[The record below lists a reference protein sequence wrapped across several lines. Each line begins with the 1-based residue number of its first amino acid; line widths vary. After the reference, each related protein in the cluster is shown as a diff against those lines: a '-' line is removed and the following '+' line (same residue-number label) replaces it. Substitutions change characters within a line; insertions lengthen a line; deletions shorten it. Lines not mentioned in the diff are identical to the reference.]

1 MDWINSVIFEHS
13 ALQAVIVLSM
23 ICAIGL
29 ALGKI
34 KVAGISL
41 GVTFVFFMGILAGHL
56 GFTID
61 PQMLVYAE
69 SFGLVLFV
77 YALGLQVGPGFFS
90 SFRKG
95 GVKLN
100 MLAFAVV
107 IVGTLFAVALSFTT
121 GISISDM
128 VGILCGATT
137 NTPALAAAQQTLK
150 QLGLPSSGPA
160 LGCAVTYPLG
170 VVGVIIALFTIRK
183 FLVKPSDIAVGKE
196 HEPQSPHIAT
206 FQIHNPAVFGKS
218 VKDIAK
224 LSPHAFVISRL
235 WHNGKVIIP
244 TSDSILNEGDRIMV
258 IAPESDTETLTVL
271 FGKHEQKDWNKED
284 IDWNAIDRQL
294 ISQRILITRPEL
306 NGKKLGSLR
315 LRNLYGVSI
324 SRIYR
329 SGVLLLATPD
339 LRLQLGDRLTVVGEA
354 AAVSNVEKVLGNAVR
369 SLKEPNLISVFIGMT
384 IGLII
389 GAIPI
394 MLPGISQPVKLGL
407 AGGPI
412 IVGILIGTFGPR
424 LHMITYTTLS
434 ANLMLRALGLAL
446 YLACLGLDSGAHF
459 FETVVRPE
467 GALWVLTGFLL
478 TIIPVLIVGVAA
490 LKIMRV
496 DFGSISGMLCGAMA
510 NPMALDYAN
519 GTIPND
525 KPSVAYATVYPVCMF
540 LRVIIAQIVLT
551 ALI

>member
-1 MDWINSVIFEHS
+1 
-13 ALQAVIVLSM
+13 M

-41 GVTFVFFMGILAGHL
+41 GVTFVFFMGIFAGHL

-61 PQMLVYAE
+61 SQMLSYAE
-69 SFGLVLFV
+69 NFGLVLFV

-95 GVKLN
+95 GVRLN

-150 QLGLPSSGPA
+150 QLGLPSSSPA

-170 VVGVIIALFTIRK
+170 VVGVIIALFIIRK
-183 FLVKPSDIAVGKE
+183 ALVKPADITVGKE

-235 WHNGKVIIP
+235 WHNGKVTIP
-244 TSDSILNEGDRIMV
+244 TSASTLNEGDRIMV
-258 IAPESDTETLTVL
+258 IAPESDTEALTIL

-354 AAVSNVEKVLGNAVR
+354 AAVSSVEKVLGNAVR

-394 MLPGISQPVKLGL
+394 MLPGISSPVKLGL

-459 FETVVRPE
+459 FETVIRPE
-467 GALWVLTGFLL
+467 GALWVLIGFLM
-478 TIIPVLIVGVAA
+478 TIIPVLIVGVFA
-490 LKIMRV
+490 LKVMRV

-510 NPMALDYAN
+510 NPMALNYAN
-519 GTIPND
+519 DTIPND

>member
-1 MDWINSVIFEHS
+1 MDWINSIIFEHS

-23 ICAIGL
+23 ICALGL
-29 ALGKI
+29 SLGKI

-41 GVTFVFFMGILAGHL
+41 GVTFVFFMGIMAGHF
-56 GFTID
+56 GFSID
-61 PQMLVYAE
+61 PQMLTYAE
-69 SFGLVLFV
+69 NFGLVLFV

-95 GVKLN
+95 GMKLN
-100 MLAFAVV
+100 VFAFAVV
-107 IVGTLFAVALSFTT
+107 AVGTLFAVVLSFTC

-150 QLGLPSSGPA
+150 QLGLSSSGAA

-170 VVGVIIALFTIRK
+170 VVGVIIALFVIRK
-183 FLVKPSDIAVGKE
+183 TLVKSDDIEVNEE
-196 HEPQSPHIAT
+196 HQPQSPHIAT
-206 FQIHNPAVFGKS
+206 FQIHNPAVFGKK
-218 VKDIAK
+218 VKDIAR
-224 LSPHAFVISRL
+224 LNPHPFVISRL
-235 WHNGKVIIP
+235 WRDGAVSIP
-244 TSDSILNEGDRIMV
+244 TSETVLQEGDRIMA

-271 FGKHEQKDWNKED
+271 FGKQEDKDWNTKD

-329 SGVLLLATPD
+329 SGVSLLATPD

-354 AAVSNVEKVLGNAVR
+354 PAVSNVAKVLGNAVR
-369 SLKEPNLISVFIGMT
+369 SLREPNLISVFIGMT

-394 MLPGISQPVKLGL
+394 MIPGMSSPVKLGL

-412 IVGILIGTFGPR
+412 IVGILVGTFGPR
-424 LHMITYTTLS
+424 LHMITYTTYS

-446 YLACLGLDSGAHF
+446 YLACLGLDSGAQF

-467 GALWVLTGFLL
+467 GAMWILVGFLL
-478 TIIPVLIVGVAA
+478 TIIPVFIVGIIA
-490 LKIMRV
+490 LKTKSL

-510 NPMALDYAN
+510 NPMALNYAN
-519 GTIPND
+519 DTIPND

-540 LRVIIAQIVLT
+540 LRVIIAQIVLMS
-551 ALI
+551 LI